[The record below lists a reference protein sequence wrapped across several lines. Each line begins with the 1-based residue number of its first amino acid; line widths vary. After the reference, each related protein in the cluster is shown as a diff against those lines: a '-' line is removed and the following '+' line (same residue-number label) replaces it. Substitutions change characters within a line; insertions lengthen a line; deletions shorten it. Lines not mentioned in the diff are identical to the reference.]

1 MHCSAKEGSKL
12 TPSPNSAWSMV
23 ACAAALNIS
32 MEKKDVYVMGKGSL
46 PTTEDITRC
55 YHLVELSSILF
66 IIAISLP
73 LYAFIGIHVQVGIE
87 NIILSL
93 GGLL

>member
-1 MHCSAKEGSKL
+1 
-12 TPSPNSAWSMV
+12 
-23 ACAAALNIS
+23 
-32 MEKKDVYVMGKGSL
+32 MEKKGVYVMGKGDL
-46 PTTEDITRC
+46 PTTKDITRC